1 MKPYI
6 ALIVSGLALA
16 EGIAFGQKPSPT
28 LASKAQLDF
37 EKVDAAPRPI
47 VADTMSCMQSNA
59 AALAAARVEERY
71 ILYYRKGYCEL
82 FGALVTKDSET
93 FQAAAK
99 DFTEAIVNWPKKLVT
114 APPAGLRALATISR
128 MEQGR
133 GADAYQETLRDLES
147 VTKDPAAR

>member
-1 MKPYI
+1 LKPYI

-16 EGIAFGQKPSPT
+16 EGIAFCQKPPA
-28 LASKAQLDF
+28 LASKAQVDF

-82 FGALVTKDSET
+82 FGALVTKDS
-93 FQAAAK
+93 
-99 DFTEAIVNWPKKLVT
+99 
-114 APPAGLRALATISR
+114 
-128 MEQGR
+128 
-133 GADAYQETLRDLES
+133 
-147 VTKDPAAR
+147 